1 MPWAPRALPIA
12 ALGVSFRPTMVFG
25 LFSNKEKALQK
36 TIERATN
43 KLSQQPDRWAAME
56 KLREDGS
63 EEALFGLCRRF
74 AIVCQKASEDE
85 AEKAWVVDVLV
96 AKGPL
101 ALAPL
106 RRYLKNQAQLAFA
119 LAVLG
124 QIVDK
129 DKALEVIDDVL
140 STEEPGYTRDPE
152 RRLDVIKWLGE
163 WKQATAADV
172 VPRLAPYLKDHSEDV
187 RYFAAEGI
195 ARHWSPEV
203 GDHLLAAL
211 VNPEEEAGRFKRFL
225 AELLAQHKHPLG
237 DAADKVRSALV
248 GPATEGFGIRDGVLV
263 AR

>member
-1 MPWAPRALPIA
+1 
-12 ALGVSFRPTMVFG
+12 
-25 LFSNKEKALQK
+25 
-36 TIERATN
+36 
-43 KLSQQPDRWAAME
+43 ME

-63 EEALFGLCRRF
+63 EEALFGLCKRF
-74 AIVCQKASEDE
+74 GIVCQKASEDE
-85 AEKAWVVDVLV
+85 AEKTWVADVLV

-106 RRYLKNQAQLAFA
+106 RRFLKNSAQLAFA
-119 LAVLG
+119 LQVLG

-129 DKALEVIDDVL
+129 DKVLEVLDEVL
-140 STEEPGYTRDPE
+140 ATEEPGYTRDHE

-163 WKQATAADV
+163 WKHGTAEDV

-203 GDHLLAAL
+203 GGHLLAAL
-211 VNPEEEAGRFKRFL
+211 LNPEEEAGRFKRFL

-237 DAADKVRSALV
+237 GEVDKVRGALI
-248 GPATEGFGIRDGVLV
+248 GTATDGFAVKDGMLI

>member
-1 MPWAPRALPIA
+1 
-12 ALGVSFRPTMVFG
+12 MVFG
-25 LFSNKEKALQK
+25 LFSSKEKSLQK

-43 KLSQQPDRWAAME
+43 KLAQQPDRWAAME

-63 EEALFGLCRRF
+63 EDALFGLCKRL
-74 AIVCQKASEDE
+74 AVVCQKASEDE
-85 AEKAWVVDVLV
+85 AEKAWVVEVLV
-96 AKGPL
+96 GKGPV

-106 RRYLKNQAQLAFA
+106 RRYLKNAAQLAFA
-119 LAVLG
+119 LQVLG
-124 QIVDK
+124 QIVEPA
-129 DKALEVIDDVL
+129 KALEVIDEVL
-140 STEEPGYTRDPE
+140 ATEEPGYTRDPE

-163 WKQATAADV
+163 WKQASGPDV
-172 VPRLAPYLKDHSEDV
+172 VKRLAPYLKDHSEDV

-203 GDHLLAAL
+203 GGHLTAAL

-237 DAADKVRSALV
+237 GEVEKVKGALI
-248 GPATEGFGIRDGVLV
+248 GPATEGFAIKDGVLV